1 MLNVAGLC
9 WRRRR
14 GGSLQG
20 GVGCGCVGGDE
31 EDGDIGTV
39 VGGVRAAV
47 VVFNVWPVVCLGHLL
62 EMGVRCEE

>member
-1 MLNVAGLC
+1 M
-9 WRRRR
+9 
-14 GGSLQG
+14 
-20 GVGCGCVGGDE
+20 GCGCVGGDE